1 MRNILENLGRLFI
14 IIIIIAFAINLTSC
28 SKDAIDEMDIPPVV
42 VEPTPPPTPP
52 APTVTVTSASETVTS
67 TEEIEDVDVNEDGD
81 LLDAIQ
87 RLITVTTTTTDTQSN
102 AVTTEGAWEV
112 TLDVNAEATTGTS
125 TETTTE
131 DAIDTDVNQDGDL
144 LDVLIRTITTV
155 ATVTGDVTESSSTTT
170 EWTIHED
177 RTDPMDTAEFTAW
190 SSWTPAQG
198 DGSAPTFTQT
208 RSRECVVTVN
218 GLEDSEAPVCDG
230 DAIQTRNVADSN
242 YVEPSNDFTDEQIA
256 SFQATLVS
264 AGYHQWVGDS
274 SGLTYRINEQPHF
287 GNLYIKIRTED
298 FSLYAWVNSESG
310 IVTVGTAQTV
320 EEAISTMNNFYENGN
335 TAPDEY
341 IVNKGIEN
349 VRGET
354 NWKLITNTGAEY
366 CVNYDYWTNVQYT
379 SGGTYSFTEVD
390 QSQVVECYT
399 GEQDGEDADFTPLLN
414 LGFVSSTIPSAYPNA
429 TAYFTHP
436 DKSVSI
442 LFTPISSVPV
452 YVFWVNGG
460 STGESFYTIA
470 EAAAYVSDYVA
481 DSLPTVDIEVISD
494 KFFYTYVASNGNRV
508 GTSETTFRITGS
520 DAEGPVTLNHSVS
533 SYKVK
538 SWNPDTGILILNGF
552 SLSSSDH
559 FWVYAYD
566 SYGQRAEK
574 KAVFTSL
581 PTQVFYIGLVEQK
594 LIDLMTSYGFA
605 YSSEHAGA
613 YLYNGDETIYVL
625 YNLDSEGRVSN
636 FTFHHGGEHTTWSIS
651 STTNP
656 NDSLDELENQFKSKL

>member
-28 SKDAIDEMDIPPVV
+28 SKDAIDEMDIPPPTV
-42 VEPTPPPTPP
+42 VEPTPDPTPE
-52 APTVTVTSASETVTS
+52 PTVTVTSVSETVTS

-131 DAIDTDVNQDGDL
+131 DAIDIDVNQDGDL

-155 ATVTGDVTESSSTTT
+155 ATVTGDVTETSSSTT

-264 AGYHQWVGDS
+264 AGYHQWAGDS

-341 IVNKGIEN
+341 IINKSVPTVNGN
-349 VRGET
+349 T
-354 NWKLITNTGAEY
+354 NYVLITNTGAEY

-390 QSQVVECYT
+390 HSQVVDCYT
-399 GEQDGEDADFTPLLN
+399 EADDHPYQWHYDLVDLGWIRGSGNWNTGTGFYHANPNHSGWTVSTNDAGQSFTVSYSAFGYSTTVNSIDDIATTINNYVQPHEPIVITYTVGELTPVDADD
-414 LGFVSSTIPSAYPNA
+414 PNSKN
-429 TAYFTHP
+429 YRRVEI
-436 DKSVSI
+436 SVSN
-442 LFTPISSVPV
+442 PSKR
-452 YVFWVNGG
+452 VFSIRTKAGLSCANQNGG
-460 STGESFYTIA
+460 
-470 EAAAYVSDYVA
+470 AAYV
-481 DSLPTVDIEVISD
+481 
-494 KFFYTYVASNGNRV
+494 
-508 GTSETTFRITGS
+508 
-520 DAEGPVTLNHSVS
+520 
-533 SYKVK
+533 
-538 SWNPDTGILILNGF
+538 F
-552 SLSSSDH
+552 S
-559 FWVYAYD
+559 
-566 SYGQRAEK
+566 
-574 KAVFTSL
+574 
-581 PTQVFYIGLVEQK
+581 IG
-594 LIDLMTSYGFA
+594 
-605 YSSEHAGA
+605 
-613 YLYNGDETIYVL
+613 
-625 YNLDSEGRVSN
+625 
-636 FTFHHGGEHTTWSIS
+636 GGEYTDYREFGLGVTPNYGSEFDDVYNWLAIAHNGYTFYNFSFDDGTTLCVGGGQSQSYTI
-651 STTNP
+651 N
-656 NDSLDELENQFKSKL
+656 